1 MECLVLLILTNHS
14 VEFSSSFNF
23 SGRLM
28 FIKVGQA
35 TERINFL

>member
-1 MECLVLLILTNHS
+1 MLLILTNFS

-23 SGRLM
+23 TGRLM

-35 TERINFL
+35 TEGIDFR